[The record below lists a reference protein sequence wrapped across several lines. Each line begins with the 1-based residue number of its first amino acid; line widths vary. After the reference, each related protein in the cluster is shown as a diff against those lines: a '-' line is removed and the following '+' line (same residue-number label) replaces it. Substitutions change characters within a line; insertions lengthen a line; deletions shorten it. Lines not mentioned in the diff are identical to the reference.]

1 MSSRCSHLA
10 LCLLLI
16 GIHTHAEEQ
25 APADTAAEPASAET
39 SADTAV
45 QTIAVP
51 RAPLLERSEAS
62 AMALEQQLLPG
73 EQQQLQTA
81 DESFLAL
88 WLPANTGNP
97 NGAVIIVPGDG
108 ESADW
113 PKTISP
119 LRHKLPDAGWHSLS
133 LTLPD
138 PNQPFVPARSIA
150 ANAEP
155 PAAADETP
163 AVDDTADVSSADEPD
178 VAAAADEHPT
188 TAPDE
193 QAAPPSEEPPP
204 AIAEQPSDPETL
216 RESHAA
222 RVLARIEAA
231 VAFAQQQQAQ
241 TIVLLGH
248 GSGAYWAAHYL
259 KERQPANVQHLLVVA
274 GELPAE
280 YGPALDEL
288 VPGLKLATGDFYYK
302 DRQSDRQAATKRM
315 QASKRTQHPAYTQV
329 AMKALPG
336 NTNAE
341 QEQLYRRVRGWLSA
355 QLKAAQ

>member
-10 LCLLLI
+10 LCLLLV
-16 GIHTHAEEQ
+16 GIHSHAEEQ
-25 APADTAAEPASAET
+25 APTDTTAEPASAEA
-39 SADTAV
+39 SADTTAE
-45 QTIAVP
+45 TIAVP
-51 RAPLLERSEAS
+51 RAPLLERSEVGAI
-62 AMALEQQLLPG
+62 ALEQQLLPG

-88 WLPANTGNP
+88 WLPANTGSP
-97 NGAVIIVPGDG
+97 SGAVIIIPGDG

-113 PKTISP
+113 PKVISP

-138 PNQPFVPARSIA
+138 PNQAFVPARATAPIA
-150 ANAEP
+150 ESPSSTDQAP
-155 PAAADETP
+155 
-163 AVDDTADVSSADEPD
+163 SADESASTD
-178 VAAAADEHPT
+178 EADTT
-188 TAPDE
+188 TATDEQPAPAADE
-193 QAAPPSEEPPP
+193 QAAPSEAPPP
-204 AIAEQPSDPETL
+204 VADEPPSDPETL
-216 RESHAA
+216 RKNHGA

-259 KERQPANVQHLLVVA
+259 KERQPANVRHLLVVA

-280 YGPALDEL
+280 YGPPLEEL
-288 VPGLKLATGDFYYK
+288 LPGLKLATGDFYYK
-302 DRQSDRQAATKRM
+302 DRQSDRQAATKRL
-315 QASKRTQHPAYTQV
+315 QASKREQHPAYTQV

-336 NTNAE
+336 NSNAE
-341 QEQLYRRVRGWLSA
+341 QEQLYRRIRGWLST

>member
-1 MSSRCSHLA
+1 MSSHCSHLA
-10 LCLLLI
+10 LCLLLV

-25 APADTAAEPASAET
+25 APTDTTAEPASAEA
-39 SADTAV
+39 SADTAA

-88 WLPANTGNP
+88 WLPANTGSP
-97 NGAVIIVPGDG
+97 SGAVIIVPGDG

-113 PKTISP
+113 PKVISP

-138 PNQPFVPARSIA
+138 PNQPFVPARSTAPVAEPPNPTDEAPA
-150 ANAEP
+150 ADDAGAVDQPVSDEQAATPDEETLPNEEP
-155 PAAADETP
+155 PAAVA
-163 AVDDTADVSSADEPD
+163 EPD
-178 VAAAADEHPT
+178 
-188 TAPDE
+188 
-193 QAAPPSEEPPP
+193 
-204 AIAEQPSDPETL
+204 SDPETL
-216 RESHAA
+216 RNNHAL
-222 RVLARIEAA
+222 RVVARIEAA

-259 KERQPANVQHLLVVA
+259 KERQPAKVQHLLVVA

-280 YGPALDEL
+280 YDPALDEL
-288 VPGLKLATGDFYYK
+288 LPGLKLATGDFYYK
-302 DRQSDRQAATKRM
+302 DHQSDRQAATKRL
-315 QASKRTQHPAYTQV
+315 QASKREQHPAYIQI

-336 NTNAE
+336 NPNAE
-341 QEQLYRRVRGWLSA
+341 QEQLYRRIRGWLSA